1 MDTVPYRERAI
12 IIPIYNVTLLPGVST
27 MIYFAK
33 PPKHLEDEITKKDT
47 LFVLAPIRRDATRE
61 DISSEDFYRYGVSFY
76 NGQLATNEKGTFL
89 SAKLMN
95 RVRLEDL
102 HQENGQWYG
111 ETMRDQEQA
120 DLDEQGEL
128 QILTYIKQS
137 VKEVVSRF
145 KNGDVYIK
153 MTDNVQ
159 DLNTMIAYLSQFLP
173 LSAQEKYELLESE
186 SQKKRG
192 LYFMDL
198 LLKQKETFELNLELR
213 EKIADK
219 TNRAYRKQILQ
230 EQMKAIQEELKDDQE
245 RGDEEEE
252 GYKSRI
258 LQANLPKEVE
268 KAALKEAK
276 KLDTMGMGN
285 AEENVIRN
293 YLDFLLSLPW
303 TRSRNEEIDLR
314 RAKKILDSQH
324 FGLQQVKKRILQHL
338 AVLKLREGKKGSILL
353 LVGPPGTGKTSLGKS
368 IAQALDRPYVRISL
382 GGIHDEAEIRGHRR
396 TYIGALPGNILK
408 CMQKAG
414 KTNPLIV
421 LDEVDKVQGRGY
433 NGDPS
438 SALLEV
444 LDPEQNNTFMDHYL
458 DLPYDLSDVFFI
470 ATANTL
476 DTIPQPLLDR
486 MEVITISGYTD
497 EEKFHIGKEHL
508 ASQVLEENGL
518 DRSKVS
524 FTDGAMKGII
534 EQYTREAGVRGLKKQ
549 LSAVVRTLAQKI
561 VNEEITLPYT
571 VKKRDLE
578 ELLGPPVARHDRAGK
593 ENPPGVVTGLAWTP
607 LGGEILFIEAL
618 AMPGKGGVKLT
629 GQLGDVMQESAQI
642 SLSLLRSYLPFD
654 TAYFQEHDLHRCRY
668 RGGIAG

>member
-1 MDTVPYRERAI
+1 MRSQKRI
-12 IIPIYNVTLLPGVST
+12 HCSCL
-27 MIYFAK
+27 
-33 PPKHLEDEITKKDT
+33 
-47 LFVLAPIRRDATRE
+47 PIRRDATRE

-153 MTDNVQ
+153 MMDNVQ

-252 GYKSRI
+252 DYKSRI

-303 TRSRNEEIDLR
+303 TRSRNE
-314 RAKKILDSQH
+314 A
-324 FGLQQVKKRILQHL
+324 GY
-338 AVLKLREGKKGSILL
+338 
-353 LVGPPGTGKTSLGKS
+353 
-368 IAQALDRPYVRISL
+368 DRQR
-382 GGIHDEAEIRGHRR
+382 
-396 TYIGALPGNILK
+396 K
-408 CMQKAG
+408 QK
-414 KTNPLIV
+414 
-421 LDEVDKVQGRGY
+421 
-433 NGDPS
+433 
-438 SALLEV
+438 
-444 LDPEQNNTFMDHYL
+444 
-458 DLPYDLSDVFFI
+458 
-470 ATANTL
+470 
-476 DTIPQPLLDR
+476 
-486 MEVITISGYTD
+486 
-497 EEKFHIGKEHL
+497 
-508 ASQVLEENGL
+508 
-518 DRSKVS
+518 
-524 FTDGAMKGII
+524 
-534 EQYTREAGVRGLKKQ
+534 
-549 LSAVVRTLAQKI
+549 
-561 VNEEITLPYT
+561 
-571 VKKRDLE
+571 
-578 ELLGPPVARHDRAGK
+578 
-593 ENPPGVVTGLAWTP
+593 
-607 LGGEILFIEAL
+607 
-618 AMPGKGGVKLT
+618 
-629 GQLGDVMQESAQI
+629 
-642 SLSLLRSYLPFD
+642 
-654 TAYFQEHDLHRCRY
+654 
-668 RGGIAG
+668 